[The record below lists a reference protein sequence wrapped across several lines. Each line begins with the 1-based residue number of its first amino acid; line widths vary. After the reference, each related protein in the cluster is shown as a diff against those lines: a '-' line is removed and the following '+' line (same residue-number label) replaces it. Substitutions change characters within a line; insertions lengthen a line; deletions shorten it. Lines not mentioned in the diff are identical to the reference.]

1 MISNIHFKK
10 LNSSGDLKDIHA
22 INYIVHPYCVQIHTP
37 RYPNGNDRVKSYR
50 YSFL

>member
-37 RYPNGNDRVKSYR
+37 HHPSSALSIKMEMIE
-50 YSFL
+50 